1 MAQPEDFRTAARYY
15 ASRGWPVFPVHGIV
29 DGHCTCGDPSCSL
42 SNHGKHPSTD
52 HGHLDARLED
62 TAAFWPDILTRNIAI
77 ATGNGLAVVDIDPR
91 NGGFEAW
98 DEFVHYNPN
107 DDFDTYT
114 VATGGGGTHLY
125 FSVEGPCPT
134 MPNLLRGVDLK
145 ADGGYVLAPPSTH
158 ISGGV
163 YRTSLALPI
172 RPLQPSVLE
181 IVRTGDRPAGLKHTP
196 PGRVSG
202 AGMTSARQRE
212 ILDDP
217 TKLGPGERDTFFA
230 FTARDLC
237 RAGTSFQDTIITL
250 GNIYDRMLNPEDD
263 SFTPQQMIAKVE
275 RAFATIDPE
284 PTRENRKIAEAIVRS
299 TRVAVH
305 DSVVIED
312 ATADEVEVLDPN
324 HWSTYD
330 IDTPGTV
337 EVPSNWLP
345 TPAELPEPPRRVI
358 LSPDGYKF
366 PEEIWER
373 WNGERPMPW
382 LANDDGLAAL
392 AQIQWGHRLRYDLD
406 SERWLFY
413 NNKLQHWV
421 ENSDAEAAEL
431 MKLTVRS
438 VERVIAMDTED
449 DDEQSKLL
457 VFAAKS
463 LNDAPIKSALRSLS
477 TREGIRVHNEEL
489 NNAGYSLPVEN
500 GVIEP
505 TFFGEEYADI
515 PFRLHSPDDLFT
527 RHSKLI
533 YDHEA
538 RSPLWDDNLLKWFP
552 DPEVRAFAKRL
563 LGYAVFGG
571 GQEKMFVVA
580 HGDRDSGK
588 SGFFNN
594 IRDFLG
600 EFAVTLNAESVT
612 KKRNPDPN
620 HFDLAKI
627 SGARLILATETAH
640 GASYD
645 TELLKVLASGG
656 EDALHVRYLHKNFV
670 EVRNK
675 GLLVIMTNHL
685 PRNQQL
691 DDALWSRLVIL
702 PFQGYFPKGHPDTIL
717 SGQLKEMLS
726 HEREGILR
734 WIVEGYAEYV
744 ETGLM
749 LPEAT
754 VQAVEDARAE
764 EDWLSA
770 WILDRCSTEDPQA
783 AELFRDVYD
792 DYAAWCLADK
802 NEPVGKNLFGSL
814 LGERYTKKRG
824 SSNKVTVYGLRLNTR
839 PEQLSPL
846 PEGWR
851 P

>member
-1 MAQPEDFRTAARYY
+1 M
-15 ASRGWPVFPVHGIV
+15 HGIV
-29 DGHCTCGDPSCSL
+29 DGHCTCGDPGCSL

-52 HGHLDARLED
+52 HGHLDATLL
-62 TAAFWPDILTRNIAI
+62 AADHFWPDFLTRNIAI
-77 ATGNGLAVVDIDPR
+77 ATGNGLAIVDIDPR

-98 DEFVHYNPN
+98 DEFVKYNPEDN
-107 DDFDTYT
+107 FATFT
-114 VATGGGGTHLY
+114 VSTGGGGTHLY
-125 FSVEGPCPT
+125 FTVEGPTQT

-163 YRTSLALPI
+163 YSTSFAVDLLPL
-172 RPLQPSVLE
+172 PPSVAE
-181 IVRTGDRPAGLKHTP
+181 IVRTGDRPTGLRHTP
-196 PGRVSG
+196 AGRVSG

-217 TKLGPGERDTFFA
+217 MQLGPGERDIFFA

-237 RAGTSFQDTIITL
+237 RAGTSFQDTVVTL
-250 GNIYDRMLNPEDD
+250 GNIYDRMQNPERD
-263 SFTPQQMIAKVE
+263 SFTPEQMIAKVE

-284 PTRENRKIAEAIVRS
+284 PTRENRRIAESIVRS
-299 TRVAVH
+299 THRGEIVSAPLREAL
-305 DSVVIED
+305 DVVFED
-312 ATADEVEVLDPN
+312 ATNDETE
-324 HWSTYD
+324 
-330 IDTPGTV
+330 IF
-337 EVPSNWLP
+337 EVPTIEVPTNWLP
-345 TPAELPEPPRRVI
+345 EPAELPEPPRRVI

-392 AQIQWGHRLRYDLD
+392 AQLQWGHCLRYDLD
-406 SERWLFY
+406 VEAWLQY
-413 NNKLQHWV
+413 NGTVQHWV
-421 ENSDAEAAEL
+421 EGSDAEATEM

-438 VERVIAMDTED
+438 VERILALDTED
-449 DDEQSKLL
+449 AEEQEKLL
-457 VFAAKS
+457 LFAARS
-463 LNDAPIKSALRSLS
+463 LNDAPIRAAMRSLS
-477 TREGIRVHNEEL
+477 TREGIRIHHDEL
-489 NNAGYSLPVEN
+489 DNAGYSLPVIN

-505 TFFGEEYADI
+505 TFFGEDYADI
-515 PFRLHSPDDLFT
+515 PFRSHSSEDLFT
-527 RHSKLI
+527 KHSNLI

-538 RSPLWDDNLLKWFP
+538 SSPTWDYNVTRWFP

-563 LGYAVFGG
+563 MGYAVFGG

-580 HGDRDSGK
+580 HGSKDSGK
-588 SGFFNN
+588 SGFLNN
-594 IRDFLG
+594 MRDFLG
-600 EFAVTLNAESVT
+600 DFAVTLNAESVT

-620 HFDLAKI
+620 HFDLAAI
-627 SGARLILATETAH
+627 GGARLILASETAH

-656 EDALHVRYLHKNFV
+656 EDALQVRYLHKNFV
-670 EVRNK
+670 QVRNK
-675 GLLVIMTNHL
+675 GLLMIMTNHL

-702 PFQGYFPKGHPDTIL
+702 PFQGSFPKGHPDTL
-717 SGQLKEMLS
+717 LTGQLKEMLS

-744 ETGLM
+744 VTGLM

-754 VQAVEDARAE
+754 VQAVEDARRE

-770 WILDRCSTEDPQA
+770 WFQERAADSPDSTE
-783 AELFRDVYD
+783 LFKDVYD
-792 DYAAWCLADK
+792 DYVAWCLAEKD
-802 NEPVGKNLFGSL
+802 EPVGKNLFGSL
-814 LGERYTKKRG
+814 LSEKYRKRRG
-824 SSNKVTVYGLRLNTR
+824 SSNRVTVYGLRLNIR